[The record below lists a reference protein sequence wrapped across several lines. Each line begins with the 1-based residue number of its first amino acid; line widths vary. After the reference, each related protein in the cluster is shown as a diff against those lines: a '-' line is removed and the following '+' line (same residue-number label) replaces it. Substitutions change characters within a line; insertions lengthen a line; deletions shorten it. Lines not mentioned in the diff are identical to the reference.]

1 MSDDKEDAK
10 AKAERARRNLKRRTR
25 AAEFEAYEDAE
36 LRREERHARLTP
48 ESERT
53 QGPQGRD
60 GGGQAAPSSAGRRK
74 GLPSQRGK

>member
-1 MSDDKEDAK
+1 MSDDSEDAK
-10 AKAERARRNLKRRTR
+10 AKATRARKNLKRRAR

-48 ESERT
+48 ETER
-53 QGPQGRD
+53 PPSGRD
-60 GGGQAAPSSAGRRK
+60 GSQTPGGVSAGRRK